1 MALKENTMLYLTDFP
16 IISKISDQDII
27 KFLSSFSESILQV
40 KEEKKIINLYHTKSF
55 LKITH
60 QRINVD

>member
-40 KEEKKIINLYHTKSF
+40 KEEKKNHKPLS
-55 LKITH
+55 
-60 QRINVD
+60 

>member
-40 KEEKKIINLYHTKSF
+40 KEEKKNHKPLSYKVIFK
-55 LKITH
+55 
-60 QRINVD
+60 D